1 MKTTQTKLNRDG
13 THHGKVNQESRTFFS
28 GRLNDT
34 GSFFSPVTVQPK
46 LKIGAPDDPCERQAD
61 RVAEAVVSSPA
72 PAIQQQSEEN
82 SGEILQR
89 KCTECEKDE
98 GLQMKSSAGKSAG
111 AAPPGISQKIQNA
124 AGGTQLPASVKS
136 EMSQKI
142 GADFSDVNIHT
153 GPEASLLNQ
162 SLGARA
168 FTHGNH
174 IFFNSGEYNPDSR
187 EGKRLLAHE
196 LTHVVQQVR
205 SNSFYK
211 VIQKQDMGMSTSQ
224 ARSDPPY
231 GWDSAYSLEISGTD
245 VIITVRANINPDAGV
260 TAAEIEQT
268 KENTRREFRRY
279 FDQRFT
285 LQSSDGNSYML
296 HVDIEYVD
304 SGEDLVINLHSGAG
318 HDNLSNWFVASN
330 PIDRAH
336 EMGHQI
342 GLLDEY
348 VDAATT
354 SRATNASPGVQTDN
368 SIMGNYYNE
377 GIRDAD
383 VRERHGTQLATD
395 ITNATG
401 RNFTANWSDTY
412 VVRQGD
418 NLSWIARRIY
428 GDETRADDI
437 YNLNR
442 RIISDPNRIYPGQEL
457 ELPPR

>member
-1 MKTTQTKLNRDG
+1 MKTAQCKTNRESVHHSIVNHEKQSFFPGQT
-13 THHGKVNQESRTFFS
+13 HE
-28 GRLNDT
+28 T
-34 GSFFSPVTVQPK
+34 GSFFSPVAIQPK
-46 LKIGAPDDPCERQAD
+46 LKVGAPDDPHERQAD

-72 PAIQQQSEEN
+72 PAIQQYADEN

-89 KCTECEKDE
+89 TCTECEEEE
-98 GLQMKSSAGKSAG
+98 GLQMKTAAGQSAG

-124 AGGTQLPASVKS
+124 GVGSRLPESVNS

-168 FTHGNH
+168 FTHGADV
-174 IFFNSGEYNPDSR
+174 FFNSGEYNPGSK

-196 LTHVVQQVR
+196 LTHVVQQGR
-205 SNSFYK
+205 LDSFYK

-231 GWDSAYSLEISGTD
+231 GWDSAYSLEISGDD

-348 VDAATT
+348 VDTATT

-395 ITNATG
+395 ITSATG
-401 RNFTANWSDTY
+401 RNFTADWSDTY

-442 RIISDPNRIYPGQEL
+442 SIISDPNRIYPGQEL